1 MAKGVTKING
11 KTWKKVSAGS
21 DWSDPDTWK
30 GLAVVLVIVG
40 SFLTAHLMGWIKGDY
55 YNYSSKYKIEETER

>member
-1 MAKGVTKING
+1 MSDETRING

-30 GLAVVLVIVG
+30 GLGIVIFIV
-40 SFLTAHLMGWIKGDY
+40 SLFTLSYYMGWMDSSYYYYKG
-55 YNYSSKYKIEETER
+55 K

>member
-1 MAKGVTKING
+1 MVKEVKETNING

-30 GLAVVLVIVG
+30 GLAIVLVLVG
-40 SFLTAHLMGWIKGDY
+40 SFVTAHLMGWTNNTY
-55 YNYSSKYKIEETER
+55 YSNKYRIEKEER